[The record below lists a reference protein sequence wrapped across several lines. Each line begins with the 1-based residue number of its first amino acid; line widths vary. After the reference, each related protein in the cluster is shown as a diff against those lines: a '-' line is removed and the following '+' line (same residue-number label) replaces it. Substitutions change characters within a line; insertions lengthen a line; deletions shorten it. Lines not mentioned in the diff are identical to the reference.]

1 MCKGSVAQASSL
13 KRKLENNN
21 GGGQLQKK
29 VVKTENISK
38 EEVWSELIRQET
50 SGLLTAET
58 YGLIMDVLRNNQK

>member
-21 GGGQLQKK
+21 GGGQLQNK

>member
-50 SGLLTAET
+50 SGLLTAEA
-58 YGLIMDVLRNNQK
+58 YGLLMVVLRNNQK

>member
-21 GGGQLQKK
+21 GGGQLQNK
-29 VVKTENISK
+29 VVKTEKISK

-50 SGLLTAET
+50 SGLLTDET
-58 YGLIMDVLRNNQK
+58 YGFIMDVLRNNQK

>member
-21 GGGQLQKK
+21 GEGQLQQK

-38 EEVWSELIRQET
+38 EEFLSELIRQET
-50 SGLLTAET
+50 SGLLTAEA
-58 YGLIMDVLRNNQK
+58 YGLLMDVLRNNQK

>member
-21 GGGQLQKK
+21 QLQQK

-38 EEVWSELIRQET
+38 EEFLSELIRQET
-50 SGLLTAET
+50 SGLLTAEA
-58 YGLIMDVLRNNQK
+58 YGLLMDVLRNNQK